1 MSADPNPNFNPYSPP
16 TADTDGATWPENS
29 GETDFKMTADRGTRL
44 GAAIIDGLLYL
55 ATMIPAIILIALMR
69 GSHMGAVEITV
80 IIVAIGILPLAIY
93 QWYLVA
99 TTGQT
104 LAKKWLRI
112 RVVKMDGSPVDFMSG
127 VFLRIWVPSV
137 ILHVFGYLIVQLGA
151 STNVANLFG
160 LIDVLLIFG
169 RESRC
174 VHDLIAGTKVV
185 VA

>member
-16 TADTDGATWPENS
+16 TADTDDTLWPKNDDGSEMKFN
-29 GETDFKMTADRGTRL
+29 ADRGSRL

-55 ATMIPAIILIALMR
+55 ATMIPAIVVVALIRAREL
-69 GSHMGAVEITV
+69 GTV
-80 IIVAIGILPLAIY
+80 GIVAIVLGIGILPLAIY
-93 QWYLVA
+93 QWYLVS

-112 RVVKMDGSPVDFMSG
+112 RIVKMDGSPVDFMSG
-127 VFLRIWVPSV
+127 VFLRVWLPWL
-137 ILHVFGYLIVQLGA
+137 ILQALGFM
-151 STNVANLFG
+151 VG
-160 LIDVLLIFG
+160 LAGGKDFSWIFSLVDCLWIFG
-169 RESRC
+169 AQSRC